1 MPQKQPSSETLKCT
15 AFDNATKIAS
25 GSYLHVALAVKVH
38 LSSHGNASVLIFDDA
53 TGKQMDFDLRG
64 SRDDISLRLSKQFPG
79 SNAVQ
84 LLPGRPKLGV
94 VAKEV
99 TLLPRHWD
107 WLGEQPGG
115 ASVTLRKLVEEAQRT
130 ALTDKARLRK
140 LHERAYSF
148 MSAIAGNLPDF
159 EEASRALFANNI
171 AGLKQLIAKWP
182 PDIREHLERL
192 YTDVTSLPNAKP
204 KK

>member
-1 MPQKQPSSETLKCT
+1 MPQRQRSSNTQRCT
-15 AFDNATKIAS
+15 AFAGATQLVS
-25 GSYLHVALAVKVH
+25 GSYLQVALAAKAH
-38 LSSHGNASVLIFDDA
+38 LAKHSNASVLVFDDA

-64 SRDDISLRLSKQFPG
+64 SRDDVFRRLSKQFPG
-79 SNAVQ
+79 NNDIQ

-107 WLGEQPGG
+107 WLAEQPGG
-115 ASVTLRKLVEEAQRT
+115 ASVTLRKLVEEAART
-130 ALTDKARLRK
+130 ALTDRARLRK

-148 MSAIAGNLPDF
+148 MSSIAGNLPGF

-182 PDIREHLERL
+182 PDIREHLVRL
-192 YTDVTSLPNAKP
+192 YTDEPSLPNAKP